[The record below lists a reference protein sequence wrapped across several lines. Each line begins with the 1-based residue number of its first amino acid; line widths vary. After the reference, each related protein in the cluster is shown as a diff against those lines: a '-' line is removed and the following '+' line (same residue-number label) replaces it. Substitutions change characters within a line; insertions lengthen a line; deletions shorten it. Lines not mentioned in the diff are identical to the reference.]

1 METGNKDSKHD
12 KVVLIPT
19 DFSPVCGNAIHHG
32 VELANTFNCKVCILH
47 VINKETMSYLKKE
60 GLPVEQVQTNLN
72 AYKELYEKETGVEI
86 TTLAREGSI
95 FEEIDAVAEEIGA
108 TMMIL
113 GTHGK
118 KGLQHIFG
126 SYALRVV
133 LDSPCPVIV
142 VQKRSFG
149 KGYHKIVFP
158 ITNDLEVRQQVEWA
172 LMMSKL
178 FNSKFSLF
186 IANEK
191 DPDLNKR
198 LRIIT
203 QQITSVFDDKKMEYT
218 IDTAEKPGDFGK
230 QLISFSVERDAD
242 LVMIMTVPQN
252 NIPGFSVAGWDEPI
266 MFNTSQIPVMCIN
279 PTVIGK
285 YYHEW
290 ITLI

>member
-1 METGNKDSKHD
+1 METGNKDAQHD

-32 VELANTFNCKVCILH
+32 VELANTLKCKVYILH
-47 VINKETMSYLKKE
+47 VINKETKSYLKKE
-60 GLPVEQVQTNLN
+60 GLPVEQVNINLN
-72 AYKELYEKETGVEI
+72 AYKEKYEKTTGVEI
-86 TTLAREGSI
+86 ATLVREGSI

-133 LDSPCPVIV
+133 LDSPCPVVV

-158 ITNDLEVRQQVEWA
+158 VTNDLEVRQQVEWA

-178 FNSKFSLF
+178 FHSKFSLF
-186 IANEK
+186 IAKEK

-198 LRIIT
+198 LQVIT
-203 QQITSVFDDKKMEYT
+203 HQITSVFDEKKMEYSF
-218 IDTAEKPGDFGK
+218 DTAGKPGDFGK
-230 QLISFSVERDAD
+230 QLISFSVEREAD
-242 LVMIMTVPQN
+242 LIMIMTVPQN
-252 NIPGFSVAGWDEPI
+252 NMPGFSVSGWDEPI

-279 PTVIGK
+279 PTVIGR